1 MDHRPT
7 APAPS
12 PVRWLLGTTAGLLV
26 WASSFVVLYAGLT
39 LGCEAGWHARRL
51 AGANLLTVALA
62 MAWLAH
68 LVALAALWRWFGGWT
83 EPLRRLA
90 RVLTAVALAATVFT
104 GWPLLALPPCA
115 GQTLASTME
124 DDACSRT

>member
-1 MDHRPT
+1 MQATTPI
-7 APAPS
+7 
-12 PVRWLLGTTAGLLV
+12 RWLWGSTAALLV
-26 WASSFVVLYAGLT
+26 WASCFVVLYAGLT

-51 AGANLLTVALA
+51 GGVNLLTGALA
-62 MAWLAH
+62 LAWCVH
-68 LVALAALWRWFGGWT
+68 LLALAALWWWFGHWA

-90 RVLTAVALAATVFT
+90 RMLTVVAAAATVWT

-124 DDACSRT
+124 DATCSRT

>member
-1 MDHRPT
+1 MPT
-7 APAPS
+7 TPT
-12 PVRWLLGTTAGLLV
+12 RWLLGSTAALLV

-39 LGCEAGWHARRL
+39 LGCEAGWHARHL
-51 AGANLLTVALA
+51 AGFNLLTGALA
-62 MAWLAH
+62 LAWLAH
-68 LVALAALWRWFGGWT
+68 LLALAALWWWFGRWA

-90 RVLTAVALAATVFT
+90 RVLTAVAAAATVWT

-124 DDACSRT
+124 DSTCSRI